1 MARVLPAIDGL
12 APRCLPWPRCHVSAA
27 KVRSHSEADNN
38 FTWAHIHRLHNGTEM
53 EAVEPA
59 GAPRVNLSLAKRTI
73 GQLSA
78 WLSGPRGSFAAWDEA
93 VPAAARRKSIQSVLD
108 TIAASG
114 SWINGS
120 WDLLMPLSDLSGQSM
135 WRVLANRTI
144 VFMGDSQIRGLWD
157 EFSRWYAAYGTRWT
171 TVKVRQ
177 CGEEGSGCK
186 NCFTCCSKGCPAG
199 PHSRDHID
207 YTAYHEASNLTVDFS
222 WKPEIFDPLDLVVF
236 EQRLCRRPPDL
247 LVVSKGLH
255 GSTFYEFSDEIEW
268 RRTYEADLHRWLPL
282 LRCLQDTQIIWR
294 SPDLP
299 TRQPREAALMLLSE
313 SVVRWAFRD
322 DEFGSNSYL
331 VDALALTNAVRATS
345 EKSLVASVDGHHYPQ
360 AVLRAEWL
368 MLFLAHVLHTM
379 GTGR

>member
-157 EFSRWYAAYGTRWT
+157 EFSRWYAANGTRWT
-171 TVKVRQ
+171 AVKVRQ

-199 PHSRDHID
+199 PHSRAH
-207 YTAYHEASNLTVDFS
+207 
-222 WKPEIFDPLDLVVF
+222 
-236 EQRLCRRPPDL
+236 R
-247 LVVSKGLH
+247 
-255 GSTFYEFSDEIEW
+255 
-268 RRTYEADLHRWLPL
+268 LHRIS
-282 LRCLQDTQIIWR
+282 RGK
-294 SPDLP
+294 
-299 TRQPREAALMLLSE
+299 QPNCRFFVEA
-313 SVVRWAFRD
+313 R
-322 DEFGSNSYL
+322 NI
-331 VDALALTNAVRATS
+331 
-345 EKSLVASVDGHHYPQ
+345 
-360 AVLRAEWL
+360 
-368 MLFLAHVLHTM
+368 
-379 GTGR
+379 